1 MPRAALATRLRPPL
15 SDRCVVELFVWLRVG
30 GAKERIHLRQLRGSG
45 GFVLATFDASKAR
58 CFKEK
63 DKQHL
68 LAVIESG
75 FGDVVPFNRCVRTLL
90 SDAAAPKLRPEDF
103 DNADTYEI

>member
-1 MPRAALATRLRPPL
+1 MTLGDFYASAAD
-15 SDRCVVELFVWLRVG
+15 S
-30 GAKERIHLRQLRGSG
+30 
-45 GFVLATFDASKAR
+45 LATFDASKAR

-75 FGDVVPFNRCVRTLL
+75 FGDVVPFNACVRTLL
-90 SDAAAPKLRPEDF
+90 TDAAAPKPRPEDL
-103 DNADTYEI
+103 DTADVQI